1 MRLRNVPGSREAIA
15 DSPLAINEP
24 KKLKGKWNEEFGN
37 NNPIRIEIG
46 MGKGKFITQLAME
59 NPDINYVGI
68 EKYSSVL
75 IRAIE
80 KCEDIEI
87 KNLRFIRM
95 EAEYIQDV
103 FEKDEVDRI
112 YLNFSDPWPKDRHAK
127 RRLTSKQ
134 FFERYDGILKK
145 DGIVEFKT
153 DNDLLFQFSL
163 EQVPEAG
170 WNLDKFTWD
179 LHNDEE
185 MVKGNVM
192 TEYESKSFSFISSF
206 ASRTFSFFTIGM
218 SIFLA
223 SSRSLTQSSSKP
235 AITATHG
242 TPRSIPGMPAIQP
255 PSVMAKIIHKGRSP
269 VELPRILGPIRLP
282 SSC

>member
-80 KCEDIEI
+80 KC
-87 KNLRFIRM
+87 
-95 EAEYIQDV
+95 
-103 FEKDEVDRI
+103 
-112 YLNFSDPWPKDRHAK
+112 LNFSDPWPKDRHAK

-192 TEYESKSFSFISSF
+192 TEYESKFSAMGNPIHKLI
-206 ASRTFSFFTIGM
+206 ASR
-218 SIFLA
+218 
-223 SSRSLTQSSSKP
+223 
-235 AITATHG
+235 
-242 TPRSIPGMPAIQP
+242 
-255 PSVMAKIIHKGRSP
+255 
-269 VELPRILGPIRLP
+269 
-282 SSC
+282 

>member
-15 DSPLAINEP
+15 ESNLAINEP
-24 KKLKGKWNEEFGN
+24 QVLKGKWNEEFGN
-37 NNPIRIEIG
+37 DNPIRIEIG
-46 MGKGKFITQLAME
+46 MGKGRFITQLALE

-80 KCEDIEI
+80 KCQDIEVP
-87 KNLRFIRM
+87 NLRFIRM
-95 EAEYIQDV
+95 EAEYICDV
-103 FEKDEVDRI
+103 FNKEEVDRI

-134 FFERYDGILKK
+134 FFERYDNILKK
-145 DGIVEFKT
+145 DGVVEFKT

-170 WNLDKFTWD
+170 WNLVAQTWD
-179 LHNDEE
+179 LHNDSE

-192 TEYESKSFSFISSF
+192 TEYESKFSQM
-206 ASRTFSFFTIGM
+206 GN
-218 SIFLA
+218 
-223 SSRSLTQSSSKP
+223 P
-235 AITATHG
+235 
-242 TPRSIPGMPAIQP
+242 
-255 PSVMAKIIHKGRSP
+255 IHKLVANR
-269 VELPRILGPIRLP
+269 
-282 SSC
+282 

>member
-127 RRLTSKQ
+127 RRLTSTH
-134 FFERYDGILKK
+134 FFGFYDKILIP
-145 DGIVEFKT
+145 DGQVIFKT
-153 DNDLLFQFSL
+153 DNRDLFDFSL
-163 EQVPEAG
+163 EQVPLAG
-170 WNLDKFTWD
+170 WKLLNYTYD
-179 LHNDEE
+179 LHNSEYNE
-185 MVKGNVM
+185 GNIM
-192 TEYESKSFSFISSF
+192 TEYETKFS
-206 ASRTFSFFTIGM
+206 AM
-218 SIFLA
+218 
-223 SSRSLTQSSSKP
+223 
-235 AITATHG
+235 G
-242 TPRSIPGMPAIQP
+242 TPIN
-255 PSVMAKIIHKGRSP
+255 
-269 VELPRILGPIRLP
+269 RLVAYRDK
-282 SSC
+282 